1 MIAARRALIDGEAR
15 QRAAAHAEEGF
26 LSREAGLL
34 PLAPPAL
41 ALPASH
47 RAWDEVAAELPRLLA
62 SGGVGRA
69 CEGLPLLSAEAEHL
83 AGEGACRAA
92 LVLGVLC
99 HAYVR
104 ERELARTPLT
114 GRDAIDRFSP
124 NEDGDLPPV
133 LLRPWK
139 EIAARLGRDGHC
151 LSFSDLVLYN
161 WRLLDPA
168 GPRVVDNLRLLVPTV
183 DLPEEQRFYGT
194 FVETH
199 AVLAP
204 AIEGMVRAQEAV
216 VRDDPEALRAELEA
230 LYAGLRHIRIETL
243 HRIDP
248 NPSSPGHVDP
258 VVWSRFVAPL
268 AAPVRPGEAGLS
280 GGAAPIFHVLDSFFG
295 RRRFDTK
302 VGRELHE
309 LRRWLAPPVRAFVE
323 GLSEVDT
330 AAYVAAAGRSELGGA
345 WRQAFEAYAGDGGW
359 LFAHRLKV
367 YGFMETGFKAG
378 RTQTNGGFSGALQ
391 DRAWE
396 KLDAELDDARRERYT
411 AAPVFDLG
419 GALTVIGAQAIQ
431 AKAHHI
437 VLSLHGTGLRY
448 TPGDRVAIL
457 PRNDDAVVERTLHAL
472 GATGEESLELDRI
485 WRQRFAA
492 LGDTPAPAAV
502 PLRRFLTHA
511 QLRPIERLLVARL
524 HTLSGAPGLRAL
536 LQSDRCDEVEL
547 WDLIEALSER
557 FSPKRLWQARPW
569 EQESLARLVEPMRFR
584 VYSIA
589 SAPDA
594 EPPET
599 LHLAV
604 RSVRFESPHAGSGD
618 TTARQGVA
626 SAFLA
631 SLGQATPADGLPLR
645 IVTPTRF
652 RLPADP
658 ATPIICFA
666 GGSGIAPFRAFWQA
680 RAQAH
685 AAGLAVGPAWL
696 ILGCADEVPF
706 LDELRAEVA
715 AGRLRVDVIFS
726 REDARLTTRST
737 PDGPRLQ
744 RIDAPRGY
752 VDRALDEAT
761 EETDNPTDSLAFSA
775 ERAGASRLRQ
785 LVAAGAHLYVCGAT
799 RFAAT
804 VERAVGAALGDA
816 TAWNRLIGQGRCMLD
831 IFTTLAPATAPGLLG
846 DARITLSELA
856 RHNDPQAGWWMA
868 IRGQVYDLTTFLNA
882 HPGGDRLLRACAGTD
897 ATASYQRVEHHLQ
910 PEVHAMLDRF
920 KIGRLR
926 RPDFGGRWGLSLGST
941 GFASHDLGDI
951 YEAWIAALS
960 MVVELQ
966 NGLRNNEA
974 ITLRGGA
981 EGRPTWMKAR
991 LRLEQ
996 LATFDQSL
1004 LDALVN
1010 ETLPR
1015 LWAMTVAFFAPGER
1029 LGLLEEHLATVRR
1042 EAPRWPAEQRA
1053 RLHTLLAREGSAD
1066 ALADAWAGLDR
1077 FTGHV
1082 DGLLN
1087 ALKELLIVGAATFER
1102 LEGEVA
1108 DLGGGELLNALLAV
1122 PGVLHAY
1129 RSGPG

>member
-1 MIAARRALIDGEAR
+1 M
-15 QRAAAHAEEGF
+15 
-26 LSREAGLL
+26 
-34 PLAPPAL
+34 
-41 ALPASH
+41 
-47 RAWDEVAAELPRLLA
+47 
-62 SGGVGRA
+62 
-69 CEGLPLLSAEAEHL
+69 
-83 AGEGACRAA
+83 
-92 LVLGVLC
+92 
-99 HAYVR
+99 
-104 ERELARTPLT
+104 T
-114 GRDAIDRFSP
+114 
-124 NEDGDLPPV
+124 
-133 LLRPWK
+133 
-139 EIAARLGRDGHC
+139 
-151 LSFSDLVLYN
+151 
-161 WRLLDPA
+161 
-168 GPRVVDNLRLLVPTV
+168 
-183 DLPEEQRFYGT
+183 
-194 FVETH
+194 
-199 AVLAP
+199 
-204 AIEGMVRAQEAV
+204 
-216 VRDDPEALRAELEA
+216 
-230 LYAGLRHIRIETL
+230 
-243 HRIDP
+243 P
-248 NPSSPGHVDP
+248 NPD
-258 VVWSRFVAPL
+258 
-268 AAPVRPGEAGLS
+268 
-280 GGAAPIFHVLDSFFG
+280 
-295 RRRFDTK
+295 
-302 VGRELHE
+302 
-309 LRRWLAPPVRAFVE
+309 
-323 GLSEVDT
+323 
-330 AAYVAAAGRSELGGA
+330 
-345 WRQAFEAYAGDGGW
+345 RQPA
-359 LFAHRLKV
+359 V
-367 YGFMETGFKAG
+367 
-378 RTQTNGGFSGALQ
+378 
-391 DRAWE
+391 
-396 KLDAELDDARRERYT
+396 
-411 AAPVFDLG
+411 
-419 GALTVIGAQAIQ
+419 Q

-457 PRNDDAVVERTLHAL
+457 PRNDDASVERTLRAL
-472 GATGEESLELDRI
+472 GATGEESLELDRV

-511 QLRPIERLLVARL
+511 QLRPVERLLVARL

-589 SAPDA
+589 SAPDG

-604 RSVRFESPHAGSGD
+604 RAVRFESRHARSGA
-618 TTARQGVA
+618 TTRRQGVA

-631 SLGQATPADGLPLR
+631 SLGQAAPADGLPLR

-658 ATPIICFA
+658 ATPIVCFA

-680 RAQAH
+680 RAQAQR
-685 AAGLAVGPAWL
+685 AGQAVGPAWL

-706 LDELRAEVA
+706 LEELRAEVA
-715 AGRLRVDVIFS
+715 TARLRVDVIFS
-726 REDARLTTRST
+726 REDARLTTRTT

-752 VDRALDEAT
+752 IDRALDEAT
-761 EETDNPTDSLAFSA
+761 EETDNPTDSLTFSA
-775 ERAGASRLRQ
+775 AGAPRLRQ

-804 VERAVGAALGDA
+804 VERAVGAALGDPG
-816 TAWNRLIGQGRCMLD
+816 AWNRLIGQGRCMLD

-846 DARITLSELA
+846 DEQITLSDLA

-868 IRGQVYDLTTFLNA
+868 IRGQVYDLTTFLEA

-926 RPDFGGRWGLSLGST
+926 RPDFGGRWGLSLGSA

-951 YEAWIAALS
+951 YEAWIATLS
-960 MVVELQ
+960 TVVELQ

-981 EGRPTWMKAR
+981 EGRPTWIKAR

-1015 LWAMTVAFFAPGER
+1015 LWAMTVAFFAPDRR

-1042 EAPRWPAEQRA
+1042 DAPRWPAEQRA

-1077 FTGHV
+1077 FTAHV

-1087 ALKELLIVGAATFER
+1087 ALKELLMAGAATFER

-1108 DLGGGELLNALLAV
+1108 DGGGELLNALLAV